1 MQKAK
6 QLGNASAADAA
17 GKEMD
22 AASVKEDAAHDA
34 YEGAVEAGSPDLE
47 PNPAFASKKK
57 AVEAAPV
64 AVAEEAPP
72 SDLTKPQVK
81 KMKPPALKAELKE
94 LGLSIQGSKSELL
107 ARLLDA
113 LKL

>member
-1 MQKAK
+1 M
-6 QLGNASAADAA
+6 
-17 GKEMD
+17 
-22 AASVKEDAAHDA
+22 DA
-34 YEGAVEAGSPDLE
+34 YEDAVEAGTADID

-57 AVEAAPV
+57 AVEAV
-64 AVAEEAPP
+64 AVAVVEEAPP

-94 LGLSIQGSKSELL
+94 LGLSIQGSKGELL
-107 ARLLDA
+107 ARLIEA